1 MNKYDLAKLEALA
14 SGEPSELCTI
24 SPETAALCLMALD
37 DRAMYRG
44 AWLDD
49 DQAITAARW
58 DVAAA
63 LVDRARLEL
72 IVATTTVDGGT
83 P

>member
-14 SGEPSELCTI
+14 VGAVAETKIL
-24 SPETAALCLMALD
+24 SPETIDLCLMALT
-37 DRAMYRG
+37 DRAQFAG
-44 AWLDD
+44 AWVDD
-49 DQAITAARW
+49 DGQITAARW
-58 DVAAA
+58 DQAAA

-72 IVATTTVDGGT
+72 MSSVTIDGGT